1 MADKLRVAVMGA
13 GGRMGRS
20 IIASLL
26 DTEEAVLSAAIED
39 PESSL
44 VGSDSGEVAGVG
56 KNGIAISSDLSK
68 VLDSIDAV
76 IDFTRPLASMQTL
89 VTAKNSGKL
98 LVLGTTGFVQHQ
110 IQKIEAASVQI
121 PICFSSNYS
130 IGVNLVFSL
139 LKKAA
144 TVLKGSDVEIVE
156 AHHNK
161 KVDAPSGTAVSMG
174 RVIAEAQGLDFDAV
188 AVKGRNGIVGARKKD
203 TIGFSSIRAG
213 DIVGE
218 HTAMFVNGGEAV
230 EITHKA
236 FSRRTF
242 SDGAVKAALWLR
254 GQKPGLYSMT
264 DVLGLN

>member
-1 MADKLRVAVMGA
+1 
-13 GGRMGRS
+13 
-20 IIASLL
+20 
-26 DTEEAVLSAAIED
+26 
-39 PESSL
+39 
-44 VGSDSGEVAGVG
+44 
-56 KNGIAISSDLSK
+56 
-68 VLDSIDAV
+68 
-76 IDFTRPLASMQTL
+76 MQTL

-139 LKKAA
+139 LRKAA

-161 KVDAPSGTAVSMG
+161 KVDAPSGTALSMG
-174 RVIAEAQGLDFDAV
+174 KVIAEAQGLDFEAV